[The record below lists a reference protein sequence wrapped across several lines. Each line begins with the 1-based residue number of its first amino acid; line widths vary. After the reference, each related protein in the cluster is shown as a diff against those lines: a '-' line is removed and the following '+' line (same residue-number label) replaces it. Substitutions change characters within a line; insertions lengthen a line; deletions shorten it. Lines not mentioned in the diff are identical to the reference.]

1 MTMIG
6 PRFLHAIILL
16 LLLFSALRVSATPII
31 ASEDELRQSVTALD
45 RARHRAVHDLAGK
58 KQGATLDE
66 RGRQDYEKFIMYLTE
81 RIGAYCHQLTIEH
94 GASSVAGLP
103 CPSGNQ
109 ALFEGQV
116 GYEPTS
122 QEQVAELEKLLGES
136 LGQFDEELLQ
146 EEERLAARQ
155 PKSRESGYGHGGSGY
170 SGAGGTDMGTGETAG
185 QGAGSSQTSVIEG
198 MAGQRSEDDGTA
210 DAQTGK
216 EPGGLASGSGQG
228 ASGGSGEGAGSAP
241 GAGEQQAQ
249 GPGSEPGRQGLETGY
264 DDIVARQLRE
274 AAEKETD
281 PELKKKLWEEY
292 YKYKEGVR

>member
-1 MTMIG
+1 MIG
-6 PRFLHAIILL
+6 PRVLHTIILL
-16 LLLFSALRVSATPII
+16 LLLFSALPGSATPII

-58 KQGATLDE
+58 KQASTLDE
-66 RGRQDYEKFIMYLTE
+66 REQRDYEKFIMYLTE
-81 RIGAYCHQLTIEH
+81 RIGAYCHQLTTEH
-94 GASSVAGLP
+94 GASSVSGLP

-109 ALFEGQV
+109 ALFEGQA

-122 QEQVAELEKLLGES
+122 REQIAELEKLLGES

-146 EEERLAARQ
+146 EEERIATRQ
-155 PKSRESGYGHGGSGY
+155 PRNRETGYGYGSNGDR
-170 SGAGGTDMGTGETAG
+170 GAGGGDMGTGETAG
-185 QGAGSSQTSVIEG
+185 QGSGSSQTSGTEG
-198 MAGQRSEDDGTA
+198 MPGQGSEKDGTA
-210 DAQTGK
+210 GAQTGK
-216 EPGGLASGSGQG
+216 EPGGSASGSGQG
-228 ASGGSGEGAGSAP
+228 ASGGSGEGAGPAA
-241 GAGEQQAQ
+241 GAGEQQTP
-249 GPGSEPGRQGLETGY
+249 GTGSEPGRRELETGY